1 MPRETYRS
9 LVYWRILHYLNAA
22 LIRVQKSHQNR
33 RINQQSRINR
43 VVRRILPQTIK
54 HRMQLRRLGSVSL
67 DERKEQQLKK
77 EALDYHEAKPHGKIK
92 VVPTK
97 PHSTAHELSL
107 AYSPGVAYPCLE
119 IAQKPEAA
127 YKYTS
132 KANLVAVISNGT
144 AVLGLGNIGPLAS
157 KPVMEG
163 KGLLLKTFADIDV
176 FDIEVDTED
185 PESFIETVVN
195 ISKTFG
201 GINLEDIKAPEC
213 FEIERR
219 IAAETDIPVMH
230 DDQHGTAIISGAAL
244 INAAELQNKKLSD
257 ITVVVLGAGASAIAC
272 ATHYVAL
279 GVSRK
284 NIKMVDSKG
293 ILTKQ
298 RLSAGELNQYKAD
311 FAHDIADGDLAAALD
326 GADVLLGLSKG
337 GLVTKEMVA
346 SMAAKPIIFALAN
359 PTPEIT
365 PEEVMEVRQDAI
377 IATGRSDYP
386 NQVNN
391 VLGFPYIFRGAL
403 DVRAKDITQNMKMA
417 ATKALAELARQ
428 PVPDYISEAYD
439 GATMQFGPEY
449 IIPKPFDRRVLI
461 WEASAVA
468 QAAVD
473 EGITQVSKDDF
484 SITQYREELE
494 SRLGLSYSI
503 MRHMINQVRGRGKRI
518 VFPEGDNEKVLKAS
532 AQLTE
537 QRICQPIL
545 LGSKERIDSMVE
557 ELGLEFD
564 YEVFDPRYDERRKG
578 LYAPALF
585 KRRMRKG
592 MTLED
597 AERLLKSRP
606 YFASQMVASGD
617 ADGFVGGV
625 SRNYADVLRPTIEVI
640 GSDSSA
646 HCVIGCYMVN
656 VKGKT
661 IFLADATVNVYPD
674 SPTLAEI
681 AIQTSK
687 IARRFGIKPKV
698 AMLSFSNFGSTRA
711 QRSTRIEEAVAMA
724 KDIDPTL
731 IIDGPM
737 QADTALNRNV
747 QEDYPFMNFE
757 GPANVLVLPNLA
769 AANIAYKL
777 LEELGGA
784 EMTGPILEGMD
795 KPVQLVARSD
805 GVRHIVNMATI
816 CAADA
821 IRQDSY
827 WETLA
832 ATENNNQE

>member
-1 MPRETYRS
+1 M
-9 LVYWRILHYLNAA
+9 
-22 LIRVQKSHQNR
+22 
-33 RINQQSRINR
+33 
-43 VVRRILPQTIK
+43 
-54 HRMQLRRLGSVSL
+54 
-67 DERKEQQLKK
+67 DDKK
-77 EALDYHEAKPHGKIK
+77 ERLLKREALEYHETKPYGKIK

-119 IAQKPEAA
+119 IAERPEAA

-185 PESFIETVVN
+185 PESFIQTVVN

-213 FEIERR
+213 FEIEKR

-244 INAAELQNKKLSD
+244 INAVDLQGKKLAS
-257 ITVVVLGAGASAIAC
+257 IKVVVIGAGASAIAC
-272 ATHYVAL
+272 ANHYVAL
-279 GVSRK
+279 GVKRQ
-284 NIKMVDSKG
+284 NILMCDSHG
-293 ILTKQ
+293 ILTKN
-298 RLSAGELNQYKAD
+298 RLDKGELNEYKAA
-311 FAHDIADGDLAAALD
+311 FAHDIPDGQLSDAII

-337 GLVTKEMVA
+337 GLVSKDMVYN
-346 SMAAKPIIFALAN
+346 MAKKPIIFALAN

-365 PEEVMEVRQDAI
+365 PEEVKEIRDDAI

-403 DVRAKDITQNMKMA
+403 DVRAKDITQKMKMA
-417 ATKALAELARQ
+417 ATMSLAELARE

-439 GATMQFGPEY
+439 GATMQFGPDY

-468 QAAVD
+468 KAAVD
-473 EGITQVSKDDF
+473 EGIARISPEEFSVSD
-484 SITQYREELE
+484 YREELE
-494 SRLGLSYSI
+494 SRLGMSYSI

-518 VFPEGDNEKVLKAS
+518 VFPEGDNEKVLRAAS
-532 AQLTE
+532 QLVE
-537 QRICQPIL
+537 QGICKPIL
-545 LGSKERIDSMVE
+545 LGSKERIDTMVE
-557 ELGLEFD
+557 ELGLHFS
-564 YEVFDPRYDERRKG
+564 YEVSDPRHDERRKM

-585 KRRMRKG
+585 KRRKRKG

-656 VKGKT
+656 VKGRT
-661 IFLADATVNVYPD
+661 IFIADATVNVYPD

-687 IARRFGIKPKV
+687 IARRFGIDPKV

-711 QRSTRIEEAVAMA
+711 QRSTRIEEAVALTRE
-724 KDIDPTL
+724 IDPTL
-731 IIDGPM
+731 KIDGPM
-737 QADTALNRNV
+737 QADTALNSAV
-747 QEDYPFMNFE
+747 QADYPFMDFE

-832 ATENNNQE
+832 TANSDQQD

>member
-1 MPRETYRS
+1 MRCQRDGAEVVDEIRE
-9 LVYWRILHYLNAA
+9 
-22 LIRVQKSHQNR
+22 
-33 RINQQSRINR
+33 
-43 VVRRILPQTIK
+43 
-54 HRMQLRRLGSVSL
+54 RL
-67 DERKEQQLKK
+67 LKK
-77 EALDYHEAKPHGKIK
+77 ESLDYHESLPHGKIK

-97 PHSTAHELSL
+97 PHATAYELSL

-119 IAQKPEAA
+119 IAEKPEAA
-127 YKYTS
+127 YRYTS

-185 PESFIETVVN
+185 PEEFINTVVN

-213 FEIERR
+213 FEIEKR
-219 IAAETDIPVMH
+219 IAEQTDIPVMH

-244 INAAELQNKKLSD
+244 LNAIELQEKELDK
-257 ITVVVLGAGASAIAC
+257 IRVVVIGAGASAIAC
-272 ATHYVAL
+272 ANHYVAL
-279 GVSRK
+279 GVERT
-284 NIKMVDSKG
+284 NILMVDSKG
-293 ILTKQ
+293 IVTKK
-298 RLSAGELNQYKAD
+298 RLEAGELNEFKES
-311 FAHDIADGDLAAALD
+311 FAHDIDEGDLEDALV

-337 GLVTKEMVA
+337 GLVTKEMVS
-346 SMAAKPIIFALAN
+346 SMAEKPIIFALAN
-359 PTPEIT
+359 PTPEIM
-365 PEEVMEVRQDAI
+365 PEEILEVRNDAI

-417 ATKALAELARQ
+417 ATLSLAELAKE
-428 PVPDYISEAYD
+428 PVPDYISAAYD
-439 GATMQFGPEY
+439 GVVMQFGPEY

-468 QAAVD
+468 KAAVD
-473 EGITQVSKDDF
+473 EGVARINAEDF
-484 SITQYREELE
+484 SVEKYREKLE
-494 SRLGLSYSI
+494 GRLGQSYSI
-503 MRHMINQVRGRGKRI
+503 MRHIINQVRRRGKRI
-518 VFPEGDNEKVLKAS
+518 VFPEGDNEKVLRAA
-532 AQLTE
+532 AQLVD
-537 QRICQPIL
+537 QKICTPIL
-545 LGSKERIDSMVE
+545 LGSKERIDRLVD
-557 ELGLEFD
+557 ELGLHFE
-564 YEVFDPRYDERRKG
+564 YQVFDPRYDERRK
-578 LYAPALF
+578 LMYAPALF
-585 KRRMRKG
+585 KRRQRKG

-656 VKGKT
+656 VNGRT

-681 AIQTSK
+681 AVQTSK
-687 IARRFGIKPKV
+687 IARRFGIEPKV

-711 QRSTRIEEAVAMA
+711 QRSDRIEDAILIA
-724 KDIDPTL
+724 KEIDPTL
-731 IIDGPM
+731 KIDGPM
-737 QADTALNRNV
+737 QADTALNTAV
-747 QEDYPFMNFE
+747 QEEYPFMNFD

-795 KPVQLVARSD
+795 KPVQLVARQD
-805 GVRHIVNMATI
+805 GVRHIVNMAAI

-832 ATENNNQE
+832 TGESL

>member
-1 MPRETYRS
+1 M
-9 LVYWRILHYLNAA
+9 
-22 LIRVQKSHQNR
+22 
-33 RINQQSRINR
+33 
-43 VVRRILPQTIK
+43 
-54 HRMQLRRLGSVSL
+54 
-67 DERKEQQLKK
+67 DDKK
-77 EALDYHEAKPHGKIK
+77 ERLLKREALEYHETKPYGKIK

-119 IAQKPEAA
+119 IAERPEAA

-213 FEIERR
+213 FEIEKR

-244 INAAELQNKKLSD
+244 INAVDLQGKKLAS
-257 ITVVVLGAGASAIAC
+257 IKVVVIGAGASAIAC
-272 ATHYVAL
+272 ANHYVAL
-279 GVSRK
+279 GVKRQ
-284 NIKMVDSKG
+284 NILMCDSHG
-293 ILTKQ
+293 ILTKN
-298 RLSAGELNQYKAD
+298 RLDKGELNEYKAA
-311 FAHDIADGDLAAALD
+311 FAHDISDGQLSDAIV

-337 GLVTKEMVA
+337 GLVSKDMV
-346 SMAAKPIIFALAN
+346 SNMAKKPIIFALAN

-365 PEEVMEVRQDAI
+365 PEEVKEIRDDAI

-403 DVRAKDITQNMKMA
+403 DVRAKDITQKMKMA
-417 ATKALAELARQ
+417 ATMSLAELARE

-439 GATMQFGPEY
+439 GATMQFGPDY

-468 QAAVD
+468 KAAVD
-473 EGITQVSKDDF
+473 EGIARISPEEFSVSE
-484 SITQYREELE
+484 YREELE
-494 SRLGLSYSI
+494 SRLGMSYSI

-518 VFPEGDNEKVLKAS
+518 VFPEGDNEKVLRAAS
-532 AQLTE
+532 QLVE
-537 QRICQPIL
+537 QGICKPIL
-545 LGSKERIDSMVE
+545 LGSKERIDTMVD
-557 ELGLEFD
+557 ELGLHFS
-564 YEVFDPRYDERRKG
+564 YEVSDPRHDERRKM

-585 KRRMRKG
+585 KRRKRKG

-656 VKGKT
+656 VKGRT
-661 IFLADATVNVYPD
+661 IFIADATVNVYPD

-687 IARRFGIKPKV
+687 IARRFGIDPKV

-711 QRSTRIEEAVAMA
+711 QRSTRIEEAVALTRE
-724 KDIDPTL
+724 IDPTL
-731 IIDGPM
+731 KIDGPM
-737 QADTALNRNV
+737 QADTALNSAV
-747 QEDYPFMNFE
+747 QGDYPFMDFE

-832 ATENNNQE
+832 TANSDKQD

>member
-1 MPRETYRS
+1 M
-9 LVYWRILHYLNAA
+9 
-22 LIRVQKSHQNR
+22 
-33 RINQQSRINR
+33 
-43 VVRRILPQTIK
+43 
-54 HRMQLRRLGSVSL
+54 
-67 DERKEQQLKK
+67 DDKK
-77 EALDYHEAKPHGKIK
+77 ERLLKREALEYHETKPYGKIK

-119 IAQKPEAA
+119 IAERPEAA

-213 FEIERR
+213 FEIEKR

-244 INAAELQNKKLSD
+244 INAVDLQGKKLAR
-257 ITVVVLGAGASAIAC
+257 IKVVVIGAGASAIAC
-272 ATHYVAL
+272 ANHYVAL
-279 GVSRK
+279 GVKRQ
-284 NIKMVDSKG
+284 NILMCDSHG
-293 ILTKQ
+293 ILTKN
-298 RLSAGELNQYKAD
+298 RLDKGELNEYKAA
-311 FAHDIADGDLAAALD
+311 FAHDISDGQLSDAIV

-337 GLVTKEMVA
+337 GLVSKDMV
-346 SMAAKPIIFALAN
+346 SNMAKKPIIFALAN

-365 PEEVMEVRQDAI
+365 PEEVKEIRDDAI

-403 DVRAKDITQNMKMA
+403 DVRAKDITQKMKMA
-417 ATKALAELARQ
+417 ATMSLAELARE

-439 GATMQFGPEY
+439 GATMQFGPDY

-468 QAAVD
+468 KAAVD
-473 EGITQVSKDDF
+473 EGIARISPDDF
-484 SITQYREELE
+484 SVSEYREELE
-494 SRLGLSYSI
+494 SRLGMSYSI

-518 VFPEGDNEKVLKAS
+518 VFPEGDNEKVLRAAS
-532 AQLTE
+532 QLVE
-537 QRICQPIL
+537 QGICKPIL
-545 LGSKERIDSMVE
+545 LGSKERIDTMVE
-557 ELGLEFD
+557 ELGLHFS
-564 YEVFDPRYDERRKG
+564 YEVSDPRHDERRKM

-585 KRRMRKG
+585 KRRKRKG

-656 VKGKT
+656 VKGRT
-661 IFLADATVNVYPD
+661 IFIADATVNVYPD

-687 IARRFGIKPKV
+687 IARRFGIDPKV

-711 QRSTRIEEAVAMA
+711 QRSTRIEEAVALTRE
-724 KDIDPTL
+724 IDPTL
-731 IIDGPM
+731 KIDGPM
-737 QADTALNRNV
+737 QADTALNSAV
-747 QEDYPFMNFE
+747 QADYPFMDFE

-832 ATENNNQE
+832 TANSDQQD

>member
-1 MPRETYRS
+1 MVDEIRE
-9 LVYWRILHYLNAA
+9 
-22 LIRVQKSHQNR
+22 
-33 RINQQSRINR
+33 
-43 VVRRILPQTIK
+43 
-54 HRMQLRRLGSVSL
+54 RL
-67 DERKEQQLKK
+67 LKK
-77 EALDYHEAKPHGKIK
+77 ESLDYHESLPHGKIK

-97 PHSTAHELSL
+97 PHATAYELSL

-119 IAQKPEAA
+119 IAEKPEAA
-127 YKYTS
+127 YRYTS

-185 PESFIETVVN
+185 PEEFINTVVN

-213 FEIERR
+213 FEIEKR
-219 IAAETDIPVMH
+219 IAEQTDIPVMH

-244 INAAELQNKKLSD
+244 LNAIELQEKELDK
-257 ITVVVLGAGASAIAC
+257 IRVVVIGAGASAIAC
-272 ATHYVAL
+272 ANHYVAL
-279 GVSRK
+279 GVERT
-284 NIKMVDSKG
+284 NILMVDSKG
-293 ILTKQ
+293 IVTKK
-298 RLSAGELNQYKAD
+298 RLEAGELNEFKES
-311 FAHDIADGDLAAALD
+311 FAHDIDEGDLEDALV

-337 GLVTKEMVA
+337 GLVTKEMVS
-346 SMAAKPIIFALAN
+346 SMAEKPIIFALAN
-359 PTPEIT
+359 PTPEIM
-365 PEEVMEVRQDAI
+365 PEEILEVRNDAI

-417 ATKALAELARQ
+417 ATLSLAELAKE
-428 PVPDYISEAYD
+428 PVPDYISAAYD
-439 GATMQFGPEY
+439 GVVMQFGPEY

-468 QAAVD
+468 KAAVD
-473 EGITQVSKDDF
+473 EGVARINAEDF
-484 SITQYREELE
+484 SVEKYREKLE
-494 SRLGLSYSI
+494 GRLGQSYSI
-503 MRHMINQVRGRGKRI
+503 MRHIINQVRRRGKRI
-518 VFPEGDNEKVLKAS
+518 VFPEGDNEKVLRAA
-532 AQLTE
+532 AQLVD
-537 QRICQPIL
+537 QKICTPIL
-545 LGSKERIDSMVE
+545 LGSKERIDRLVD
-557 ELGLEFD
+557 ELGLHFE
-564 YEVFDPRYDERRKG
+564 YQVFDPRYDERRK
-578 LYAPALF
+578 LMYAPALF
-585 KRRMRKG
+585 KRRQRKG

-656 VKGKT
+656 VNGRT

-681 AIQTSK
+681 AVQTSK
-687 IARRFGIKPKV
+687 IARRFGIEPKV

-711 QRSTRIEEAVAMA
+711 QRSDRIEDAILIA
-724 KDIDPTL
+724 KEIDPTL
-731 IIDGPM
+731 KIDGPM
-737 QADTALNRNV
+737 QADTALNTAV
-747 QEDYPFMNFE
+747 QEEYPFMNFD

-795 KPVQLVARSD
+795 KPVQLVARQD
-805 GVRHIVNMATI
+805 GVRHIVNMAAI

-832 ATENNNQE
+832 TGESL